1 MTEPA
6 VFTVESLAERWVC
19 STDLIYDLLRK
30 KKLKAFKVGS
40 AWRITAAE
48 VHRFE
53 NPNEEE

>member
-1 MTEPA
+1 MAECA
-6 VFTVESLAERWVC
+6 VFTVEGLAERWMC

-40 AWRITAAE
+40 SWRISAKE
-48 VHRFE
+48 VDRFE